1 MDKFNLIINWKINFC
16 FAKNKK
22 YDRSKGQY
30 IEHLM
35 KLRYNKEFETIGNI
49 INNKLYIFIR
59 NNNNIFELEE
69 FIFNE

>member
-1 MDKFNLIINWKINFC
+1 
-16 FAKNKK
+16 
-22 YDRSKGQY
+22 
-30 IEHLM
+30 M

-69 FIFNE
+69 LNFNE

>member
-1 MDKFNLIINWKINFC
+1 
-16 FAKNKK
+16 
-22 YDRSKGQY
+22 
-30 IEHLM
+30 M

-59 NNNNIFELEE
+59 NNNNNIFEKEE